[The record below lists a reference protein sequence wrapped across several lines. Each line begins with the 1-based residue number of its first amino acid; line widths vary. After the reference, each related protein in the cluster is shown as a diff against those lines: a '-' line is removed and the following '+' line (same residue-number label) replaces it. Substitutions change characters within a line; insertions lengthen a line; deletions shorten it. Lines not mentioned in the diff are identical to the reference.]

1 MMMVGVGILPKANAS
16 RAHSVSSCALMSN
29 MFNFTVARSSHSH
42 PCVRAGSRCANGEC
56 QTGTGGKGCAAC
68 VEGFFTAGSTCQQCP
83 ESLQLLIPVLVLG
96 FVGLLAA
103 AKGLWMVSAVKI
115 DGKHVDEE
123 TRNDTEDTA
132 AAIQVSANAA
142 QAAARISNSGIISSI
157 AFPTIFQISITFT
170 MPFGCDRRD
179 A

>member
-1 MMMVGVGILPKANAS
+1 MMMVGAGILPKANAS

-29 MFNFTVARSSHSH
+29 MFSFTVARSSHSH

-83 ESLQLLIPVLVLG
+83 ESLLRLIPVAVAGVL
-96 FVGLLAA
+96 GLLAA
-103 AKGLWMVSAVKI
+103 VTGLWIVSAVKI
-115 DGKHVDEE
+115 DSKQAGEE
-123 TRNDTEDTA
+123 IRNDTEDA
-132 AAIQVSANAA
+132 AATIKVTANAA

-157 AFPTIFQISITFT
+157 AFPAIFQISITFS
-170 MPFGCDRRD
+170 MPFGCD